1 MLEKPDFPDE
11 KIIDC
16 LRDEYG
22 LRIARIT
29 FLPLGADRD
38 TAVYRAEAADSTP
51 YFVKLRRGDFPDTT
65 VIVPKLLRDQGI
77 AQIIAPIA
85 TRSGNLWTALDDFN
99 VILSPFIEGRDG
111 SEVGLTDQHWVGLG
125 RVLKGLHSA
134 ALPQAVVERIPRETF
149 SPYFRERVRNFQA
162 QVEESTFSDP
172 VSAKLAAFLRAKRD
186 VVSDLIR
193 RAEQLAAALQNQPL
207 EWVVCHADIHA
218 WNVLITPDGTLYV
231 VDWDTL
237 TFAPKERD
245 LMFFGGGFFQNQRS
259 PQQEENLFY
268 QGYGQT
274 RADPVALAY
283 YRYERIV
290 QDISAYCEDILLTEG
305 DSPDRANGLRQVT
318 GQFLPGE
325 VIEMAYRSEKDLP
338 RELQSGRLLR

>member
-11 KIIDC
+11 KIIAC

-22 LRIARIT
+22 LKIARIT

-38 TAVYRAEAADSTP
+38 TAVYRADAVDGTP
-51 YFVKLRRGDFPDTT
+51 YFVKLRRGDFPVTT
-65 VIVPKLLRDQGI
+65 VIVPKLLHDQGI
-77 AQIIAPIA
+77 AQIITPLA
-85 TRSGNLWTALDDFN
+85 TRSGNLWAALKDFN
-99 VILSPFIEGRDG
+99 VILSPFVEGLEG
-111 SEVGLTDQHWVGLG
+111 SEVGLTDQHWVELG
-125 RVLKGLHSA
+125 RVMKGLHSA

-149 SPYFRERVRNFQA
+149 SPYFRERVTNFQA
-162 QVEESTFSDP
+162 QVEESTFVDP
-172 VSAKLAAFLRAKRD
+172 VSAELAAFLRTKRD
-186 VVSDLIR
+186 VVSDLIN
-193 RAEQLAAALQNQPL
+193 RAERLATALQNQAL
-207 EWVVCHADIHA
+207 EFVVCHADIHA
-218 WNVLITPDGTLYV
+218 WNVLITPDGAFYV

-259 PQQEENLFY
+259 PEQEENLFY
-268 QGYGQT
+268 QGYGQ
-274 RADPVALAY
+274 AKVNPVALAY

-305 DSPDRANGLRQVT
+305 NSPDRANGLRQVT

-325 VIEMAYRSEKDLP
+325 VIEMAHRSEKNLP
-338 RELQSGRLLR
+338 RELQK

>member
-1 MLEKPDFPDE
+1 MLEKPDLKDE
-11 KIIDC
+11 KIVDC
-16 LRDEYG
+16 LRDEFG
-22 LRIARIT
+22 LKIAQVT

-38 TAVYRAEAADSTP
+38 TAVYRADAADGTP

-65 VIVPKLLRDQGI
+65 VAVPKLLHDQGI
-77 AQIIAPIA
+77 AQIIAPLA
-85 TRSGNLWTALDDFN
+85 TSSGNLWAALENFN
-99 VILSPFIEGRDG
+99 VILSPFVEGRDG
-111 SEVGLTDQHWVGLG
+111 SEVGLTDQHWVELG
-125 RVLKGLHSA
+125 RVLKGLHTA
-134 ALPQAVVERIPRETF
+134 VLPQAVVERIPREIF
-149 SPYFRERVRNFQA
+149 SPYWRERVRNFQA
-162 QVEESTFSDP
+162 QVESTTFADP
-172 VSAKLAAFLRAKRD
+172 VSAELAAFLRAKRD
-186 VVSDLIR
+186 VVSDLIN
-193 RAEQLAAALQNQPL
+193 RAERLAAALQKQPL

-218 WNVLITPDGTLYV
+218 WNVLITPDGTFYV

-259 PQQEENLFY
+259 PEEEERLFY

-274 RADPVALAY
+274 QADPVALAY

-305 DSPDRANGLRQVT
+305 ESQDRKNGLRQIM

-325 VIEMAYRSEKDLP
+325 VIEMTYRAGKNLP
-338 RELQSGRLLR
+338 GELQD